1 MNRLT
6 KFSLKNSV
14 AVILLCAL
22 VLGYGLYASTQIK
35 QQTFPDL
42 DFPAV
47 FVQAVQPGAS
57 TEEIESDVAK
67 PIEDNLKRVQGY
79 ESLTSTSSENAASIF
94 IQFPFGTDMDKK
106 YSEVEAEVNKLKL
119 ADNASVTV
127 QRLSANSQ
135 PIYQAAVFAA
145 EGDSAK
151 LADELQNSVVPE
163 LQKLAGVGNVTL
175 KGGTSNEL
183 SIVVDKNKAAQHG
196 ITLSSIRTV
205 LQSLDYALPL
215 GSVSQEETVIPI
227 RLTGSLDSLKQ
238 LEALKLTATTGGGA
252 AGSATGSA
260 SRAGAGGVE
269 GNPGGA
275 GAGAMQGNAGNQAAA
290 GSAAGSAS
298 GNAVGAGASNGSVAS
313 GGVGAAAAITLGDI
327 ADIKTVSEQ
336 NEITRFNGEPSFVIS
351 IQKTQDANTADVSDN
366 VSELLST
373 YQGKGEL
380 DYHVIVDQGQEIKE
394 SVSGLIR
401 EGLYGTLFCVLIIF
415 LFLRNVRATIISILS
430 LPISIFATIA
440 IMDQMGYTLNI
451 MTLGG
456 IAVSVG
462 RIVDDSIVVI
472 ENIYRWRQEK
482 GEKMSGKELAYQ
494 ATREV
499 IGAVASSTA
508 ATIVVFAPLA
518 FVSGIIGQFFRPFSI
533 AVVLS
538 ITISLLVS
546 MMLIPVLGGR
556 FFRSVK
562 PHTKESR
569 LSNGFEK
576 IIRSALK
583 RKALVLGSAVVLLIG
598 SLGMIP
604 LIGVAF
610 LPTSAT
616 PSLAIDVALPAQSSL
631 TQTDEV
637 SGKVEAYL
645 SKLENV
651 ESYEVS
657 VGGAG
662 ANPLQSSGGNNK
674 ATITVQFAEGSDM
687 AQLTSKLQTELPA
700 VVTAKQAGTT
710 LNIKAGEQQGPPSGN
725 NIDVSIYADS
735 SDKLAQTAL
744 QVENLMK
751 ESSDLKDITN
761 NMDEVT
767 PKWVVSLN
775 QSGIDANISPYLIM
789 QLTGEQLRPVDAGT
803 YKIDNKEQAIT
814 LSYKQQIAT
823 KQELENIQIPTAAG
837 IKKLKDIAD
846 ITEQKA
852 WIKVSHDD
860 GKMYALVSGTV
871 KDDSAVSAVTKLV
884 QADIYSLTLP
894 SGVELKVGGGL
905 QMINDGFS
913 SLGIAMAA
921 AIGLVFIIMSMT
933 FGGLRTPL
941 IILASLVFIPIG
953 SLSALLLSGQA
964 LSMSGMIGMLMLV
977 GIVVTN
983 AVVLLDRVEK
993 NRKAG
998 IPITEAIVE
1007 AARTRLRPIL
1017 MTAFATMLALVP
1029 LALSGSSTSLIS
1041 GGLAITVI
1049 GGLFSST
1056 LLTLIVMPVIYEMVW
1071 KKHKVNEADI
1081 FND

>member
-1 MNRLT
+1 MKQLT

-47 FVQAVQPGAS
+47 FVQAMQPGAS
-57 TEEIESDVAK
+57 TEEIESEVAR
-67 PIEDNLKRVQGY
+67 PIEDHLKRVQGY
-79 ESLTSTSSENAASIF
+79 ESLTSTSAENAASIF

-106 YSEVEAEVNKLKL
+106 YSEVEAELSKLKL
-119 ADNASVTV
+119 ADNANVTV

-145 EGDSAK
+145 EGDSTK
-151 LADELQNSVVPE
+151 LADELQSSVIPE

-175 KGGTSNEL
+175 KGTATNEL
-183 SIVVDKNKAAQHG
+183 AIVVDKNKAAQHG
-196 ITLSSIRTV
+196 ITLSSIRTA
-205 LQSLDYALPL
+205 LQGLDYALPL

-238 LEALKLTATTGGGA
+238 LEELKLMASAGGG
-252 AGSATGSA
+252 
-260 SRAGAGGVE
+260 
-269 GNPGGA
+269 
-275 GAGAMQGNAGNQAAA
+275 
-290 GSAAGSAS
+290 AAGSAS
-298 GNAVGAGASNGSVAS
+298 GNAGGAGAGAGSGSGSGVGTGAGSGAAVGAGASSGSGAS
-313 GGVGAAAAITLGDI
+313 GGASAAPASAITLGEI

-366 VSELLST
+366 VRELLNR
-373 YQGKGEL
+373 YQGQGEL
-380 DYHVIVDQGQEIKE
+380 NYHVIVDQGQEIKQ
-394 SVSGLIR
+394 SVSGLIH

-538 ITISLLVS
+538 ITISLFVS
-546 MMLIPVLGGR
+546 MMLIPVLGSR
-556 FFRSVK
+556 FFRRVK

-583 RKALVLGSAVVLLIG
+583 RKALVLASAVVLLIG
-598 SLGMIP
+598 SLGLIP

-631 TQTDEV
+631 KQTDDV
-637 SGKVEAYL
+637 SGEVEAYL

-657 VGGAG
+657 IGGAG
-662 ANPLQSSGGNNK
+662 ANPLLSRGGNNK
-674 ATITVQFAEGSDM
+674 ATITAQFAEGSDM
-687 AQLTSKLQTELPA
+687 AQLTSKLQTDLLA

-725 NIDVSIYADS
+725 NIDVSIYSDS
-735 SDKLAQTAL
+735 ADKLAQAAL
-744 QVENLMK
+744 QIEKLMK

-775 QSGIDANISPYLIM
+775 QSGINANISPYLIM

-823 KQELENIQIPTAAG
+823 KEELGNITIPTAAG
-837 IKKLKDIAD
+837 MKRLKDIAD
-846 ITEQKA
+846 ITEQNA

-871 KDDSAVSAVTKLV
+871 KDASAVSAVTKQV
-884 QADIYSLTLP
+884 QADIDSLTLP

-905 QMINDGFS
+905 QMINDGFA

-953 SLSALLLSGQA
+953 SLSALLLTAQS

-998 IPITEAIVE
+998 ITITEAIVE

>member
-14 AVILLCAL
+14 AVILLCVL

-67 PIEDNLKRVQGY
+67 PIEDHLKRVQGY

-106 YSEVEAEVNKLKL
+106 YSEVEAELSKLKL

-151 LADELQNSVVPE
+151 LGDELQNSVVPE

-175 KGGTSNEL
+175 KGGASNEL

-196 ITLSSIRTV
+196 ITLSSIRTA
-205 LQSLDYALPL
+205 LQALDYALPL

-238 LEALKLTATTGGGA
+238 LEALKLTATAGGGA

-260 SRAGAGGVE
+260 SGVGAGGL
-269 GNPGGA
+269 
-275 GAGAMQGNAGNQAAA
+275 QGNAAKQAAA

-313 GGVGAAAAITLGDI
+313 GGAGAAAAITLGDI

-351 IQKTQDANTADVSDN
+351 IQKTQDANTADVSDK
-366 VSELLST
+366 VSELLGT

-440 IMDQMGYTLNI
+440 IMNQMGYTLNI

-482 GEKMSGKELAYQ
+482 GEKISGKELAYQ

-546 MMLIPVLGGR
+546 MMLIPVLGSR

-562 PHTKESR
+562 PHAKESR

-583 RKALVLGSAVVLLIG
+583 RKALILGSAVVLLIG

-631 TQTDEV
+631 KQTDEV

-645 SKLENV
+645 SKLGSV

-662 ANPLQSSGGNNK
+662 ANPLLSRGGNNK

-725 NIDVSIYADS
+725 NIDVSIYADTA
-735 SDKLAQTAL
+735 DKLAQTAL
-744 QVENLMK
+744 QIVNLMK

-837 IKKLKDIAD
+837 MKKLKDIAD
-846 ITEQKA
+846 ITEEKA

-884 QADIYSLTLP
+884 QADIDSLTLP

-1071 KKHKVNEADI
+1071 KKHKVNEADA

>member
-47 FVQAVQPGAS
+47 FVQAIQPGAS
-57 TEEIESDVAK
+57 TEEIESEVAK

-106 YSEVEAEVNKLKL
+106 YSEVEAELNKLKL
-119 ADNASVTV
+119 SDNANVTV

-151 LADELQNSVVPE
+151 LADKLQNTVVPE

-175 KGGTSNEL
+175 KGGTTNEL

-196 ITLSSIRTV
+196 ITLSSIRTA
-205 LQSLDYALPL
+205 LQALDYALPL
-215 GSVSQEETVIPI
+215 GTVSQEETVIPI

-238 LEALKLTATTGGGA
+238 LEALKLTATAGGGA

-260 SRAGAGGVE
+260 GGAGAGGV
-269 GNPGGA
+269 
-275 GAGAMQGNAGNQAAA
+275 QGNVANQAAA
-290 GSAAGSAS
+290 GSAAGTAS
-298 GNAVGAGASNGSVAS
+298 GNAVGAGAGIGASSGSGAS
-313 GGVGAAAAITLGDI
+313 SGAGAAAAITLGDI
-327 ADIKTVSEQ
+327 ADIKSVSEQ

-366 VSELLST
+366 VRELLTT
-373 YQGKGEL
+373 YQDTGEL

-538 ITISLLVS
+538 ISISLLVS
-546 MMLIPVLGGR
+546 MMLIPVLGSF
-556 FFRSVK
+556 FFRNVK

-583 RKALVLGSAVVLLIG
+583 RKALVLGSAVVLLVG

-631 TQTDEV
+631 KQTDDV

-645 SKLENV
+645 SKQGNV

-662 ANPLQSSGGNNK
+662 ANPLLSSGGNNK

-687 AQLTSKLQTELPA
+687 AQLTSKLQTELLT
-700 VVTAKQAGTT
+700 VVTAEQVGTT

-725 NIDVSIYADS
+725 NIDVSIYSDS
-735 SDKLAQTAL
+735 ADKLAQTAL
-744 QVENLMK
+744 QIENLMN

-767 PKWVVSLN
+767 PKWVISLN
-775 QSGIDANISPYLIM
+775 QSGIDDNISPYLIM

-803 YKIDNKEQAIT
+803 YKIDNKEQAII

-823 KQELENIQIPTAAG
+823 KEELENIQIPTAAG
-837 IKKLKDIAD
+837 MKKLKDIAD
-846 ITEQKA
+846 ITEQNT

-860 GKMYALVSGTV
+860 GKMYALVSGAV
-871 KDDSAVSAVTKLV
+871 KDASAVSAVTKQV
-884 QADIYSLTLP
+884 QADIDSLTLP

-953 SLSALLLSGQA
+953 SLSALLLSGQS

-1056 LLTLIVMPVIYEMVW
+1056 VLTLIVMPVIYEMVW
-1071 KKHKVNEADI
+1071 KKHKVIEADA
-1081 FND
+1081 FNDYE

>member
-14 AVILLCAL
+14 AVILLCVL

-47 FVQAVQPGAS
+47 FVQAIQPGAS
-57 TEEIESDVAK
+57 TEEIESEVTN
-67 PIEDNLKRVQGY
+67 PIEDHLKRVQGY
-79 ESLTSTSSENAASIF
+79 ESLTSTSAENAASIF

-106 YSEVEAEVNKLKL
+106 YSEVEAELSKLKL

-163 LQKLAGVGNVTL
+163 LQKLAGVGTVTL
-175 KGGTSNEL
+175 KGGTTNEL
-183 SIVVDKNKAAQHG
+183 NIVVDKNKAAQHG
-196 ITLSSIRTV
+196 ITLSSIRTA
-205 LQSLDYALPL
+205 LQGLDYALPL

-227 RLTGSLDSLKQ
+227 RLTGSLDTMKQ
-238 LEALKLTATTGGGA
+238 LEELKLTATAGGGA
-252 AGSATGSA
+252 AGSAAGSA
-260 SRAGAGGVE
+260 SGMGAGGV
-269 GNPGGA
+269 
-275 GAGAMQGNAGNQAAA
+275 QGSAANQAAP

-298 GNAVGAGASNGSVAS
+298 GNAVGPGAPTGSAAS
-313 GGVGAAAAITLGDI
+313 GGAGAAAAAVTLGDI

-351 IQKTQDANTADVSDN
+351 IQKTQDSNTADVSDS
-366 VSELLST
+366 VSELLGT
-373 YQGKGEL
+373 YQAKGEL
-380 DYHVIVDQGQEIKE
+380 DYHVIVDQGQDIKE
-394 SVSGLIR
+394 SVSGLVR

-538 ITISLLVS
+538 ISISLLVS
-546 MMLIPVLGGR
+546 VMLIPVLGSR

-576 IIRSALK
+576 MIRSALK
-583 RKALVLGSAVVLLIG
+583 RKALVLGSAIVLLAG
-598 SLGMIP
+598 SLGLIP

-610 LPTSAT
+610 LPTSAA

-631 TQTDEV
+631 KQTDDV

-657 VGGAG
+657 VGGTG
-662 ANPLQSSGGNNK
+662 ANPLAPSGGNNK

-687 AQLTSKLQTELPA
+687 AEMTTKLQTELLA
-700 VVTAKQAGTT
+700 VVTAKQEGTT

-735 SDKLAQTAL
+735 ADKLAQTAL
-744 QVENLMK
+744 KIEKLMK

-814 LSYKQQIAT
+814 LSYEQQIAT

-837 IKKLKDIAD
+837 MKKLKDIAD
-846 ITEQKA
+846 ITEQSA

-871 KDDSAVSAVTKLV
+871 KDASAVSAVTKLV
-884 QADIYSLTLP
+884 QADIDSLTLP

-921 AIGLVFIIMSMT
+921 AVGLVFIIMSMT

-941 IILASLVFIPIG
+941 IIIASLVFIPIG
-953 SLSALLLSGQA
+953 SLSALLLTGQS

-983 AVVLLDRVEK
+983 AVVLFDRVEK
-993 NRKAG
+993 NRNAG

-1007 AARTRLRPIL
+1007 ASRTRLRPIL

-1041 GGLAITVI
+1041 GGLAIAVI

-1071 KKHKVNEADI
+1071 KKHKVNEADA
-1081 FND
+1081 FNDFA

>member
-47 FVQAVQPGAS
+47 FVQAIQPGAS
-57 TEEIESDVAK
+57 TEEIESEVAM
-67 PIEDNLKRVQGY
+67 PIEDHLKRVQGY
-79 ESLTSTSSENAASIF
+79 ESLTSTSAENAASIF

-106 YSEVEAEVNKLKL
+106 YSEVEAELSKLKL
-119 ADNASVTV
+119 ADNANVTV

-163 LQKLAGVGNVTL
+163 LQKLAGVGSVTL
-175 KGGTSNEL
+175 KGAATNEL
-183 SIVVDKNKAAQHG
+183 TIVVDKNKAAQRG
-196 ITLSSIRTV
+196 ITLSSIRTA
-205 LQSLDYALPL
+205 LQGLDYALPL
-215 GSVSQEETVIPI
+215 GSVLQEETVIPI

-238 LEALKLTATTGGGA
+238 LEELKLTATAGGA
-252 AGSATGSA
+252 GAGSATGSA
-260 SRAGAGGVE
+260 SGVGAGGL
-269 GNPGGA
+269 
-275 GAGAMQGNAGNQAAA
+275 QGNAANQAT
-290 GSAAGSAS
+290 
-298 GNAVGAGASNGSVAS
+298 
-313 GGVGAAAAITLGDI
+313 AAITLGDI
-327 ADIKTVSEQ
+327 ADIKTVSVQ

-366 VSELLST
+366 VRELLTT

-546 MMLIPVLGGR
+546 MMLIPVLGSR

-598 SLGMIP
+598 SLGLIP

-631 TQTDEV
+631 KQTDDV
-637 SGKVEAYL
+637 SGEVEAYL
-645 SKLENV
+645 NKLENV

-662 ANPLQSSGGNNK
+662 ANPLLSGGGNNK
-674 ATITVQFAEGSDM
+674 ATITVQFTERSDM
-687 AQLTSKLQTELPA
+687 AGLTSKLQTELLA
-700 VVTAKQAGTT
+700 VVTSKQAGTT

-725 NIDVSIYADS
+725 NIDVSIYSDS
-735 SDKLAQTAL
+735 ADKLAQTAL
-744 QVENLMK
+744 QIEKLMK

-775 QSGIDANISPYLIM
+775 QSGMDANISPYLIM

-823 KQELENIQIPTAAG
+823 KEELENIQIPTATG
-837 IKKLKDIAD
+837 MKKLKDIAD
-846 ITEQKA
+846 ITEQNA

-884 QADIYSLTLP
+884 QADIDSLTLP

-921 AIGLVFIIMSMT
+921 AVGLVFIIMSMT

-953 SLSALLLSGQA
+953 SLSALLLTGQS

-1071 KKHKVNEADI
+1071 KKHKVNEADM

>member
-47 FVQAVQPGAS
+47 FVQVIQPGAS
-57 TEEIESDVAK
+57 TEEIESEVAM
-67 PIEDNLKRVQGY
+67 PIEDHLKRVQGY
-79 ESLTSTSSENAASIF
+79 ESLTSTSAENAASIF

-106 YSEVEAEVNKLKL
+106 YSEVEAELSKLKL
-119 ADNASVTV
+119 ADNANVTV

-175 KGGTSNEL
+175 KGAATNEL
-183 SIVVDKNKAAQHG
+183 TIVVDKNKAAQRG
-196 ITLSSIRTV
+196 ITLSSIRTA
-205 LQSLDYALPL
+205 LQGLDYALPL

-238 LEALKLTATTGGGA
+238 LEQLKLTATAGGGA

-260 SRAGAGGVE
+260 SGAVASGV
-269 GNPGGA
+269 
-275 GAGAMQGNAGNQAAA
+275 QGNAANQAA
-290 GSAAGSAS
+290 
-298 GNAVGAGASNGSVAS
+298 V
-313 GGVGAAAAITLGDI
+313 AITLGDI
-327 ADIKTVSEQ
+327 ADIKTVSKQ

-366 VSELLST
+366 VRELLTT
-373 YQGKGEL
+373 YQDKGEL
-380 DYHVIVDQGQEIKE
+380 NYHVIVDQGQEIKE

-546 MMLIPVLGGR
+546 MMLIPVLGSR

-583 RKALVLGSAVVLLIG
+583 RKALVLGAAVVLLIG
-598 SLGMIP
+598 SLGLIP

-631 TQTDEV
+631 KQTDDV
-637 SGKVEAYL
+637 SGEVEAYL

-662 ANPLQSSGGNNK
+662 ATPLLPSGGNNK
-674 ATITVQFAEGSDM
+674 ATITAQFDEGSDM
-687 AQLTSKLQTELPA
+687 AELTSKLQTELLA
-700 VVTAKQAGTT
+700 VVTSKQAGTT
-710 LNIKAGEQQGPPSGN
+710 LNIKAGEQKGPPSGN
-725 NIDVSIYADS
+725 NIDVSIYSDS
-735 SDKLAQTAL
+735 ADKLAQTAL
-744 QVENLMK
+744 QIEKLMK

-775 QSGIDANISPYLIM
+775 QSGMDANISPYLIM

-823 KQELENIQIPTAAG
+823 KEELENIQIPTAAG
-837 IKKLKDIAD
+837 MKKLKDIAD
-846 ITEQKA
+846 ITEQNA

-884 QADIYSLTLP
+884 QADIDSLTLP
-894 SGVELKVGGGL
+894 SDVELKVGGGL

-953 SLSALLLSGQA
+953 SLSALLLTGQS

-993 NRKAG
+993 NRKTG

-1056 LLTLIVMPVIYEMVW
+1056 LLTLIVMPVIYEMMW
-1071 KKHKVNEADI
+1071 KKHKVNEADM